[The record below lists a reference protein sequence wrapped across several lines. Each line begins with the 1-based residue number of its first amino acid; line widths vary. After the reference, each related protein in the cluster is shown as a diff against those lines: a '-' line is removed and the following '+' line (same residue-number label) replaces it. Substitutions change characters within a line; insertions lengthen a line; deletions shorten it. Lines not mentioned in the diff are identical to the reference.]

1 MYNKKLC
8 QTECVTIFVTPKSK
22 VMRYVLLLVA
32 TIVLFACGNNKN
44 AETAKM
50 FCDTACLTDSIKFKK
65 EDHKLKPYLYITAKN
80 CLPDSV
86 IWSYSG
92 LGTNRKLSFDDFGL
106 NKFPLDKNSMTVYF
120 GDTSYVWWLFND
132 CATGR
137 GYMAKIPFNKS
148 QKIMRKGSALNKFDP
163 KYSVADGLAVY
174 TDKGNVFVEDIAT
187 GKKAMMTFGKMLEM
201 DYDYV
206 HDYIDS
212 VNITP
217 TRIWAKVMIDKEWKP
232 LEKSIVLE

>member
-1 MYNKKLC
+1 M
-8 QTECVTIFVTPKSK
+8 TA
-22 VMRYVLLLVA
+22 VA
-32 TIVLFACGNNKN
+32 LFACGNNKN
-44 AETAKM
+44 TETAKM
-50 FCDTACLTDSIKFKK
+50 FCDTACLKDTIKFKK

-92 LGTNRKLSFDDFGL
+92 LGNNRKLSFDDFGL
-106 NKFPLDKNSMTVYF
+106 KKFSLNKNYMTTYF
-120 GDTSYVWWLFND
+120 ADTSYLWWLFND

-163 KYSVADGLAVY
+163 KYAVADGLAVY
-174 TDKGNVFVEDIAT
+174 TDKGNIFVEEMVT

-212 VNITP
+212 INVTP
-217 TRIWAKVMIDKEWKP
+217 TRIWVRVKLDKKEWTP
-232 LEKSIVLE
+232 LEKNITLENE